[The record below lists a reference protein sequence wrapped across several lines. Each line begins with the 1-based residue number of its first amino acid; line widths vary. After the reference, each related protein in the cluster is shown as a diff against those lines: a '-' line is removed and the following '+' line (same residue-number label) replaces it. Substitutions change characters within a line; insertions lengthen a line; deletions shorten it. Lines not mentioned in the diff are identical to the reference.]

1 MVRRQSRQRLLSRDV
16 PLENPLFGVVG
27 SPVAHSQSPALHR
40 AAYAAIG
47 FDARYDRTEIGDGA
61 LAAFVRGAGAERR
74 GLSVTMPLKREA
86 WSIAATRDRA
96 AELTGAVN
104 TLYRSDDHEDAPFA
118 GANTDVGGIVDA
130 VRSGGAREPRH
141 VLVLGGGAT
150 ASSAVVAA
158 ADLGTRALTL
168 AVRRP
173 ERATGAAQLA
183 RSIGLAVDVIT
194 LDAVAGVDSDVVVST
209 LPGGTPVVTL
219 PTAARDT
226 GALLLDAAY
235 APWPS
240 ELVRHWLAGEAPVVH
255 GLSMLVHQAAR
266 QVRLFAQV
274 ADAEWATVADRVT
287 AAMFD
292 VVGLGHS
299 GTIGSATDA

>member
-1 MVRRQSRQRLLSRDV
+1 V
-16 PLENPLFGVVG
+16 PLDNPLFGVVG
-27 SPVAHSQSPALHR
+27 SPIAHSQSPALHR

-47 FDARYDRTEIGDGA
+47 FDARYDRTEIGDGG
-61 LAAFVRGAGAERR
+61 LAAFLQGAGAERR

-86 WSIAATRDRA
+86 WSIATTRDRS

-104 TLYRSDDHEDAPFA
+104 TLHRNGDGADDPFA

-130 VRSGGAREPRH
+130 VRSGGGGDPGR

-158 ADLGTRALTL
+158 ADLGARALTL
-168 AVRRP
+168 AVRTP
-173 ERATGAAQLA
+173 ERAEGAARLA
-183 RSIGLAVDVIT
+183 RTIGLDVAVVT
-194 LDAVAGVDSDVVVST
+194 LDTVAAIDADVVVST
-209 LPGGTPVVTL
+209 LPGGTPLAVL
-219 PTAARDT
+219 PTAARDA
-226 GALLLDAAY
+226 GALVLDAAY

-240 ELVRHWLAGEAPVVH
+240 ELVRHWFAGHAPVVH

-266 QVRLFAQV
+266 QVRLFADID
-274 ADAEWATVADRVT
+274 DAEWTSVAERVT

-292 VVGLGHS
+292 VVGLDRS
-299 GTIGSATDA
+299 GTVRPAAEA

>member
-1 MVRRQSRQRLLSRDV
+1 MRRQPRQRLLSRAV

-27 SPVAHSQSPALHR
+27 SPIAHSQSPALHR
-40 AAYAAIG
+40 AAYAVIG
-47 FDARYDRTEIGDGA
+47 FEARYDRTEIGDGG
-61 LAAFVRGAGAERR
+61 LADFLRGAGVERR

-104 TLYRSDDHEDAPFA
+104 TLYRSGGDEDAPFA

-130 VRSGGAREPRH
+130 VRSGAAREPRH

-158 ADLGTRALTL
+158 ADLGASALTL
-168 AVRRP
+168 AVRTP
-173 ERATGAAQLA
+173 ERAEGAARLA
-183 RSIGLAVDVIT
+183 RSIGLAVDVVT
-194 LDAVAGVDSDVVVST
+194 LDRIASIRSDVVVST
-209 LPGGTPVVTL
+209 LPGGTPLAGL
-219 PTAARDT
+219 PTAACDD

-240 ELVRHWLAGEAPVVH
+240 ELVRYWIAGEAPVVH
-255 GLSMLVHQAAR
+255 GLSMLVRQAAR
-266 QVRLFAQV
+266 QVRLFASV
-274 ADAEWATVADRVT
+274 DDAEWATVADRTT

-292 VVGLGHS
+292 VVGLDRS
-299 GTIGSATDA
+299 GIVRSLPDA